1 MACYPAAMQPLLDYM
16 KATGMSRAALARR
29 IGYSRSLVT
38 YWLQGKRSP
47 SDDALDVISARTG
60 IDRSKLHKFAPT
72 TPHAGAARSPL
83 ECGAGRPLNGE
94 HP

>member
-1 MACYPAAMQPLLDYM
+1 MACYSTAMQPLIDYM
-16 KATGMSRAALARR
+16 EATGMNRAALARR

-60 IDRSKLHKFAPT
+60 IDRSKLHKFALSTPT
-72 TPHAGAARSPL
+72 VDAARSPL
-83 ECGAGRPLNGE
+83 DRGAGRSK
-94 HP
+94 